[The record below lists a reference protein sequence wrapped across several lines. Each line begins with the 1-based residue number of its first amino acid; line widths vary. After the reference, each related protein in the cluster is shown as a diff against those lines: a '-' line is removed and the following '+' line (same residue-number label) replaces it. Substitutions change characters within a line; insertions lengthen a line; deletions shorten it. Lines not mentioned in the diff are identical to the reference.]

1 MYMRHE
7 PEPHVLL
14 FKVKPYRLP
23 PRQRADLFIPRI
35 EGKGLRPKAPTV
47 DGTSFTAPSATTT
60 TRLPGLDVTAPFQQ
74 THGPPTPRRQ
84 ASAHH
89 CISVHGIFHY
99 HHQPQSPSH
108 AFVLLSLFRHSFGS
122 IGGP

>member
-60 TRLPGLDVTAPFQQ
+60 TRLPGLDVATAFQQ
-74 THGPPTPRRQ
+74 HMVLRLLGDKPQHTTAYPST
-84 ASAHH
+84 ASSTSSSAT
-89 CISVHGIFHY
+89 ITL
-99 HHQPQSPSH
+99 
-108 AFVLLSLFRHSFGS
+108 ASLRSSFTFS
-122 IGGP
+122 TFIR